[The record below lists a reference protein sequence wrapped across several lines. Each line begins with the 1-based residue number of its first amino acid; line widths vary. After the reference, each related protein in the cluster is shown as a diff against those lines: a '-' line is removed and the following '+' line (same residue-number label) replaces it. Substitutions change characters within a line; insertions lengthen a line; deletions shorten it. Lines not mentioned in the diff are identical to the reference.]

1 MKTQG
6 GAGMPDIESD
16 TMSSD
21 LSTQE
26 GIPVK
31 TMKPKRERLPMK
43 LRWLVVT
50 FAILMP
56 AFAQQPPSVYD
67 LEQSFWLALEHNDL
81 VALRSMMTEDYL
93 SVEDG
98 VSTRDEVIT
107 NLSGCKLNKFTLS
120 DRRQRTISASSLL
133 TVYRV
138 TEDATCGDKHYAGTF
153 IATTVWVLRDGHW
166 LAQVHT
172 EHPIEGK
179 P

>member
-1 MKTQG
+1 MK
-6 GAGMPDIESD
+6 S
-16 TMSSD
+16 
-21 LSTQE
+21 
-26 GIPVK
+26 V
-31 TMKPKRERLPMK
+31 
-43 LRWLVVT
+43 WLVAT
-50 FAILMP
+50 FAILMQV
-56 AFAQQPPSVYD
+56 FAQQPPTVYD
-67 LEQSFWLALEHNDL
+67 LEQSFWRALERHDL
-81 VALRSMMTEDYL
+81 AALRSMMTEDYL

-120 DRRQRTISASSLL
+120 DQRERAISASSLL

-138 TEDATCGDKHYAGTF
+138 TEDATCGDKYYAGTF

-166 LAQVHT
+166 LAQIHT

>member
-1 MKTQG
+1 
-6 GAGMPDIESD
+6 
-16 TMSSD
+16 
-21 LSTQE
+21 
-26 GIPVK
+26 
-31 TMKPKRERLPMK
+31 
-43 LRWLVVT
+43 
-50 FAILMP
+50 
-56 AFAQQPPSVYD
+56 
-67 LEQSFWLALEHNDL
+67 
-81 VALRSMMTEDYL
+81 MTEDYL

-138 TEDATCGDKHYAGTF
+138 TEDATCGDKHY
-153 IATTVWVLRDGHW
+153 GHW